1 MNMRR
6 NFIAGMMCLL
16 LAASPAFAQKHSTRY
31 QEFGIFLGGSYY
43 LGDLNRAHLNSL
55 TQPAGGVV
63 YRYNFN
69 PRFDIKANL
78 LFGSVKGDDS
88 QSGVNSQIT
97 RNLAFKS
104 PITELAAELEFNFL
118 EYTLGNS
125 KTPWT
130 PYVFG
135 GLAGFRFNPQAE
147 IGDNY
152 YNLQPLGTEGQGTSA
167 NSSKKYKLTQVS
179 LPFGLGVKFTIAR
192 MIGFSVEW
200 GWRKTFT
207 DYIDDCSKT
216 YVDPQILSTMYG
228 PVSAYLSDPSIN
240 TDHSQNIGKQRGDSS
255 TKDWYSFAGI
265 MITFKLRAKEKKC
278 YSY

>member
-1 MNMRR
+1 MKKALAGVFGLAM
-6 NFIAGMMCLL
+6 IAGTCT
-16 LAASPAFAQKHSTRY
+16 AQKNSTRY
-31 QEFGIFLGGSYY
+31 QEFGVFLGGSYY
-43 LGDLNRAHLNSL
+43 IGDLNHAHLNSL

-118 EYTLGNS
+118 EYTLGNG
-125 KTPWT
+125 KTPFT

-135 GLAGFRFNPQAE
+135 GLAGFRFNPQAQ

-167 NSSKKYKLTQVS
+167 NSSKKYRLMQIS
-179 LPFGLGVKFTIAR
+179 LPFGLGVKASISK
-192 MIGFSVEW
+192 MIGVSVEW

-216 YVDPQILSTMYG
+216 YVDPQILSASYG
-228 PVSAYLSDPSIN
+228 PLSAYLSDPSIG

-265 MITFKLRAKEKKC
+265 MLTFKLKAKEQKC

>member
-1 MNMRR
+1 MSFKRTII
-6 NFIAGMMCLL
+6 FYFFLLIAVH
-16 LAASPAFAQKHSTRY
+16 ASAQKNTTRY

-43 LGDLNRAHLNSL
+43 IGDLNRAHLNSL

-88 QSGVNSQIT
+88 QSGVPSQVT
-97 RNLAFKS
+97 RNLSFKS
-104 PITELAAELEFNFL
+104 PITELAAEFEFNFL
-118 EYTLGNS
+118 EYTLGNT
-125 KTPWT
+125 KTPFT
-130 PYVFG
+130 PYVFAG
-135 GLAGFRFNPQAE
+135 VAGFRFNPQGQ

-152 YNLQPLGTEGQGTSA
+152 FNLQPLGTEGQGTVL
-167 NSSKKYKLTQVS
+167 NSSKRYKLMQIS
-179 LPFGLGVKFTIAR
+179 APFGLGIKASISK
-192 MIGFSVEW
+192 MIGVSLEW

-216 YVDPQILSTMYG
+216 YVDPVQLTALSG
-228 PVSAYLSDPSIN
+228 PSAAYFSDPSLVA
-240 TDHSQNIGKQRGDSS
+240 DHTANIGKQRGNSR

-265 MITFKLRAKEKKC
+265 MITFKLRAKAMKC
-278 YSY
+278 YSYN

>member
-1 MNMRR
+1 MNMTRHFT
-6 NFIAGMMCLL
+6 NAMILL
-16 LAASPAFAQKHSTRY
+16 LAVSSTAFAQKNTKRY

-43 LGDLNRAHLNSL
+43 IGDLNRAHLNSL

-69 PRFDIKANL
+69 PRFGIKGNL

-97 RNLAFKS
+97 RNLSFKS
-104 PITELAAELEFNFL
+104 PVTELAAEMEFNFL

-125 KTPWT
+125 RTPWT

-135 GLAGFRFNPQAE
+135 GVAGFRFNPQGQ
-147 IGDNY
+147 IGDNF
-152 YNLQPLGTEGQGTSA
+152 YNLQPLGTEGQETVA
-167 NSSKKYKLTQVS
+167 NSSKRYRLMQVS
-179 LPFGLGVKFTIAR
+179 LPFGIGVKATISK
-192 MIGFSVEW
+192 MIGVSVEW

-216 YVDPQILSTMYG
+216 YVDPQILMAAYG
-228 PVSAYLSDPSIN
+228 PLSAYLSDPSIN
-240 TDHSQNIGKQRGDSS
+240 TDHSQNIGKQRGNSS

-265 MITFKLRAKEKKC
+265 MITFKLRAKEHRC
-278 YSY
+278 HSY